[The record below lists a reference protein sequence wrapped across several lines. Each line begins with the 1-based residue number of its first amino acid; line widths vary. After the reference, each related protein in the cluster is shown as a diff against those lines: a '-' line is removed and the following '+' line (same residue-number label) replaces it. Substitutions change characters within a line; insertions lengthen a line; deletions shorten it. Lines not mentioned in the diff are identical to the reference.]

1 MAECCAGQGVQ
12 RTTVDE
18 VCAAAGVSRVDF
30 EREFAGLDECLGAV
44 VERVVELGWQAL
56 DGVVSPDRP
65 WGPMLRD
72 GAAALLGVMAE
83 RPAFAQLAIV
93 EAPLAGGRAAT
104 LHASA
109 RAALLDF
116 LEQGRAS
123 SGSDA
128 PSSAARGALAG
139 AEALIERTIL
149 AGEATRLESLLPEIV
164 YMLAVPF
171 VGVGEAG
178 RLADEA
184 IRRRHLRAVA

>member
-1 MAECCAGQGVQ
+1 MAECCAARGMQN
-12 RTTVDE
+12 TTVDE
-18 VCAAAGVSRVDF
+18 VCAAAGISRADF
-30 EREFAGLDECLGAV
+30 EREFADLDECLGAA
-44 VERVVELGWQAL
+44 VECIVGLGWQAL

-72 GAAALLGVMAE
+72 GTAALLAVLAE

-116 LEQGRAS
+116 LEQGRIS
-123 SGSDA
+123 SDGGA
-128 PSSAARGALAG
+128 PSNAARGALAG
-139 AEALIERTIL
+139 AEALVERTIL

-184 IRRRHLRAVA
+184 IRRKHLRAVA